1 MATTTTHNGANTN
14 TRDEGRSVGRGTRV
28 SGDTEARP
36 GVITTEFWL
45 TIVAAVAVIAIS
57 YIDDGFTVDLGWKL
71 GIGVIAAYVISRGIA
86 KAGSSERY
94 VADLRD

>member
-1 MATTTTHNGANTN
+1 MATTTHPGTN
-14 TRDEGRSVGRGTRV
+14 TREDARNGSRPVAV

-57 YIDDGFTVDLGWKL
+57 YIDDNFTVDLGWKL

-94 VADLRD
+94 VANLRD